1 MNPLLIKTRDI
12 RIWALLLSGIFGVIG
27 AVQFLIWH
35 HERAAS
41 IFWILAVVILVPGL
55 FFPVILKPV
64 YRLWLKFAAVLA
76 WFNTR
81 LILGLTFF
89 LVFTPI
95 GILLKLLRKDL
106 IGEKWDAQAASY
118 WIERKKVPFDR
129 SRYEKQY

>member
-1 MNPLLIKTRDI
+1 MSQPIKTKDI
-12 RIWALLLSGIFGVIG
+12 RVWALLLSLILGVIG
-27 AVQFLIWH
+27 IIQFLIWN
-35 HERAAS
+35 HERMAS
-41 IFWILAVVILVPGL
+41 IFWILALLILVPGL

-64 YRLWLKFAAVLA
+64 YRLWMKFAAVLA

-106 IGEKWDAQAASY
+106 IKEKWDAKAVSY
-118 WIERKKVPFDR
+118 WIERKKIPFDR

>member
-1 MNPLLIKTRDI
+1 MNQPIKIRDI
-12 RIWALLLSGIFGVIG
+12 RIWALLLTAIFGVIG
-27 AVQFLIWH
+27 VIQFLIWH
-35 HERAAS
+35 HERAAA
-41 IFWILAVVILVPGL
+41 IFWILAVGLLVPGL
-55 FFPVILKPV
+55 FVPVILTPV
-64 YRLWLKFAAVLA
+64 YRLWLKFAAALA

-81 LILGLTFF
+81 LILGLTYF

-106 IGEKWDAQAASY
+106 ISEKWDTQATSY